1 MLDCTQESTSLQQ
14 NCWSDVFAVC
24 NPLFDNARFSY
35 VHTLPSTVY
44 RSIYVRPLCGAL
56 YKGDLV
62 ASHPLAL
69 EMARVAELAESA
81 ACSRSRG
88 LIALCLLCWAKP
100 ACAFFEEIFG
110 GGGQFHF
117 EMGGGRRAPEPVQ
130 WPSGV
135 SDEVSKTMS
144 WLKGTEWQ
152 WNNDGFTLKLTR
164 DQEIDAPIQQCNQ
177 GCKWT
182 AENGKLYLFIGSA
195 GIFELN
201 APDGK
206 PSRLEGQRLKGFSRR
221 NSREKLT
228 LTFHRIFDHEAVDLD
243 KDLYQVLGI
252 PEDADEATI
261 KKVYRK
267 LSIQYH
273 PDKSPDEASKAK
285 FAEIRDAYEVLN
297 DPDKKILY
305 DTGGMAS
312 VKEAEKGKV
321 ESTGD
326 MHSEIQVNLEDLYLG
341 SQFQATVK
349 RGIVCRGCR
358 KNPSSPNCKGCGRCK
373 NQIKVVQVQMG
384 PFLTQQQQE
393 VPSKEK
399 CKQVDAPLEV
409 HIEKGMTS
417 GDTVTFPRMAEER
430 PGMLPGSVILK
441 LKAKKHPKFQRNGN
455 DLHTELTISLRES
468 LLGWSRTITH
478 LDGHTVEVKQTD
490 VTKHLQVVRMRG
502 EGMPLRDDPASFG
515 DLHVKVSVEF
525 PKTLTAAQ
533 KDAIA
538 QVFTDE
544 RQDL

>member
-1 MLDCTQESTSLQQ
+1 
-14 NCWSDVFAVC
+14 
-24 NPLFDNARFSY
+24 
-35 VHTLPSTVY
+35 
-44 RSIYVRPLCGAL
+44 
-56 YKGDLV
+56 
-62 ASHPLAL
+62 
-69 EMARVAELAESA
+69 MARVAELAESA

-455 DLHTELTISLRES
+455 DLHTELTISLREF

-538 QVFTDE
+538 QVFTDG

>member
-1 MLDCTQESTSLQQ
+1 
-14 NCWSDVFAVC
+14 
-24 NPLFDNARFSY
+24 
-35 VHTLPSTVY
+35 
-44 RSIYVRPLCGAL
+44 
-56 YKGDLV
+56 
-62 ASHPLAL
+62 
-69 EMARVAELAESA
+69 
-81 ACSRSRG
+81 
-88 LIALCLLCWAKP
+88 
-100 ACAFFEEIFG
+100 
-110 GGGQFHF
+110 
-117 EMGGGRRAPEPVQ
+117 MGGGRRAPEPVQ

-164 DQEIDAPIQQCNQ
+164 DQEVDAPIQQCNQ

-182 AENGKLYLFIGSA
+182 AENGKLYLFIGNA

-206 PSRLEGQRLKGFSRR
+206 PSRLEGQRLKGFSKR

-243 KDLYQVLGI
+243 KDLYEVLGI

-273 PDKSPDEASKAK
+273 PDKSPDEASKLK

-341 SQFQATVK
+341 NQFQATVK

-430 PGMLPGSVILK
+430 PGMLPGSVVLK

-538 QVFTDE
+538 QVFTDG